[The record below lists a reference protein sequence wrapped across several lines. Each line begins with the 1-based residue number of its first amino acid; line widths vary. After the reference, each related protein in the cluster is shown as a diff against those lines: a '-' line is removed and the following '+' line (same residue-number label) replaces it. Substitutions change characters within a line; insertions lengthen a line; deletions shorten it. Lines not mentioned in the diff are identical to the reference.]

1 MVVQEEEVTRGR
13 AEVYNTQTI
22 YITSDYEMFSPF
34 KAQPKLRAE
43 KNMKNIKDSIIRTKG
58 NIVPIEVN
66 RDFEVVNGNTRL
78 LTCKTYK
85 LPIKFVVRSDEEI
98 SDAEFMKEV
107 NIAQKQMTQREL
119 VESLANID
127 GPKYVKYKDLDRF
140 MKSIDKRYTL
150 AMLAKFESK
159 ISGYTLK
166 DGTFDNVDYARL
178 KRRTTIV
185 IRVHNSFGN
194 LQTSL
199 SALCNVMGI
208 LMNIGLTNPGR
219 LIHKIDVH
227 GDLIFRRM
235 KINKITD
242 IPNMKRFLQTA
253 YNYKEKAINKV
264 DIFNTF
270 EKTK

>member
-1 MVVQEEEVTRGR
+1 MIIEEENARGR

-22 YITSDYEMFSPF
+22 YITSDYDMFIPF

-43 KNMKNIKDSIIRTKG
+43 NMKNIKDSIIRTKG
-58 NIVPIEVN
+58 NVVPIDVN
-66 RDFEVVNGNTRL
+66 KSFEVINGNTRL

-85 LPIKFVVRSDEEI
+85 LPVKFVIREDENI
-98 SDAEFMKEV
+98 SDAEYMKEV

-119 VESLANID
+119 VESLANMD
-127 GPKYVKYKDLDRF
+127 GAKYVKYKDLNKF
-140 MKSIDKRYTL
+140 MKTIDKRYTL

-159 ISGYTLK
+159 ITGYTLK

-178 KRRTTIV
+178 KRRTTTV

-194 LQTSL
+194 LHTSL

-208 LMNIGLTNPGR
+208 LMNIGLTNPAR
-219 LIHKIDVH
+219 LIHKIEVH
-227 GDLIFRRM
+227 GDLIFKRM
-235 KINKITD
+235 KVNKITD

-270 EKTK
+270 QKIK